1 MPILAVNLV
10 GMSALARNVKKTYA
24 YLGPAGTFTEL
35 ALAQIPEAHGGKW
48 VAVTTV
54 ADALAEVLA
63 GRAGRA
69 VVPVESSVEGGVSAT
84 LDALA
89 TTEGLRIFGETLV
102 AVNFNLVVR
111 PGTKLADV
119 KTIAAHPVAY
129 AQVRGWLADNLPKH
143 AHLLATSNAAA
154 AAELLTSDAAD
165 AAITTP
171 NATDHYPVKVIAKNI
186 ADNAHAQTR
195 FIVVGR
201 TGELAKRTG
210 ADKTSIVVELP
221 TDRPGALLEMLEQF
235 AARGVNLSRI
245 ESRPIGDRLGRYRF
259 NVDAIGHV
267 EDSAVAEALKG
278 LHRFSPRIVFLG
290 SYPKADG
297 KQTKHEG
304 NNSNA
309 EFETA
314 DAWFKSLLR

>member
-1 MPILAVNLV
+1 
-10 GMSALARNVKKTYA
+10 MSASARNVKKTYA
-24 YLGPAGTFTEL
+24 YLGPVGTFTEM
-35 ALAQIPEAHGGKW
+35 ALAQLPEAKGGKW
-48 VAVTTV
+48 VPVTTV
-54 ADALAEVLA
+54 ADALGEVLA

-89 TTEGLRIFGETLV
+89 TTDGLRIFGETLV

-111 PGTKLADV
+111 PGTKLSDV

-129 AQVRGWLADNLPKH
+129 AQVRGWLAANLPKH

-154 AAELLTSDAAD
+154 AAELLTSDAAE

-171 NATDHYPVKVIAKNI
+171 NATDHYAVKVLSKNI

-201 TGELAKRTG
+201 SGELAKRTG

-221 TDRPGALLEMLEQF
+221 SDRPGALLEMLEQF

-259 NVDAIGHV
+259 NIDAIGHV
-267 EDSAVAEALKG
+267 ADAAVAEALKG